1 VQQRSDVVLLRGAA
15 LALVIVT
22 LGVTA
27 DSTNNQDGSLN
38 TNTVDS
44 TVDSN
49 NVSEDNSTSVTN
61 NGAGAGG
68 NIPVTSAIAPSYI
81 TNGLESCLRGG
92 GAGLQTGVFGI
103 TAGRYKDDHHCNRRR
118 DAKMLMEQ
126 GMKVAAI
133 ARMCED
139 NKVWRA
145 MFISGTPC
153 PILSNGKLVAGKR
166 SYLIMKTLPELYIP
180 DYSKKNKEWYN
191 SILGIGKEDDEEQD
205 SDTDLSISDRFR
217 SSSKPAR

>member
-1 VQQRSDVVLLRGAA
+1 MQQRSDVVLLRGAA

-49 NVSEDNSTSVTN
+49 NVSEDNSTSITN

-68 NIPVTSAIAPSYI
+68 DIPVTSAIAPSYI

-103 TAGRYKDDHHCNRRR
+103 TAGRYKNDDHCNRRR

-139 NKVWRA
+139 KKVWRA

-153 PILSNGKLVAGKR
+153 PILNNGKLVAGKR

-191 SILGIGKEDDEEQD
+191 LILGIGKEDDEEQD
-205 SDTDLSISDRFR
+205 SDTDLSISGRFR
-217 SSSKPAR
+217 SSSKSAR